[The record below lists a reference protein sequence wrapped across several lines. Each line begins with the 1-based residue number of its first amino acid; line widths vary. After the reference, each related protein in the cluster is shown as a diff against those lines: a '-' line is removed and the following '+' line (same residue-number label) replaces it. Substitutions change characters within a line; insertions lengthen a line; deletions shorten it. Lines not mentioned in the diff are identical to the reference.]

1 MKLNLTKL
9 KQIKSKNYLER
20 IERGEKY
27 PFTEIVFML
36 FSTYRKGTKDWDD
49 IQKLLSFLNLDNI
62 AKVKKTDIP
71 AIRQWLTDNEH
82 EFEMEKDIE
91 ILAYRLLAAITDKK
105 IFAYIDHHLIED
117 VNETIKIKYTSVISF
132 IDTTRI
138 DQFKFTTI

>member
-9 KQIKSKNYLER
+9 QLIKSKNYLEG

-49 IQKLLSFLNLDNI
+49 IQKLLDFLNLDNI
-62 AKVKKTDIP
+62 AKVEEQDIP
-71 AIRQWLTDNEH
+71 AIRQWLTDNEYK
-82 EFEMEKDIE
+82 FEMEKDIE
-91 ILAYRLLAAITDKK
+91 ILVYRLLAAITDKK
-105 IFAYIDHHLIED
+105 IFPYIDHHLIED
-117 VNETIKIKYTSVISF
+117 VNEKIKIKYTSVISF